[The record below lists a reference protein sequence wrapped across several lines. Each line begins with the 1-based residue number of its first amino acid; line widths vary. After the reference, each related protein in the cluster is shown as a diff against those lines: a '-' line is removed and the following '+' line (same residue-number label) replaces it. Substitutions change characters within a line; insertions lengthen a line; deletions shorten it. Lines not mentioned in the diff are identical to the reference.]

1 MASTIVTVN
10 GYPPI
15 QFEFESAADSIR
27 TEISDSQVPTVNHKK
42 VHHFNYYNKFV
53 KCWLTLVIFGR
64 NVA

>member
-53 KCWLTLVIFGR
+53 KC
-64 NVA
+64 